1 MQIPGW
7 LQLPQKIMKTLEL
20 FAGSRSFSKVA
31 DDYGFTTYATDISP
45 YDKINQIADIF
56 HFDLDKA
63 IKYLDGKPDIIWAS
77 PPCEVF
83 SISSV
88 SHHWIKKEAKYS
100 FFEQDTFIPKSRQA
114 KRGLEIIRLTVDIIQ
129 YVKPKYWF
137 IENPRGMLRKMQI
150 LKNYKKRTITY
161 CSYGDERMKPT
172 DIWTNSKWIPKPMCK
187 RSERH
192 LCHHKSYPRGSS
204 DGSYRKMR
212 GQHIPAKLFVEI
224 FDFIK
229 ENE

>member
-1 MQIPGW
+1 
-7 LQLPQKIMKTLEL
+7 MKTLEL

-204 DGSYRKMR
+204 DGNYRKMR
-212 GQHIPAKLFVEI
+212 RQHIPPKLFVEI
-224 FDFIK
+224 FETIK
-229 ENE
+229 EKDND